1 MKIVNDE
8 VLEGEEMF
16 SATLTS
22 ADNNAIVSQ
31 HSVEITIIDGDGR
44 SCGSSCGRSIAKKSC
59 ILLCPGVII
68 RFRPTDYT
76 VSEGVDGVVTLS
88 VVKLGRSDI
97 PVTATLTT
105 ASGTAEGIDLLRCYY
120 FPLHTIHYFPN
131 RWYRLYKS

>member
-31 HSVEITIIDGDGR
+31 DTVKITIIDQDGR
-44 SCGSSCGRSIAKKSC
+44 FCGSSCTNITESC

-68 RFRPTDYT
+68 RFRPTGYT
-76 VSEGVDGVVTLS
+76 VREGVDSVVTLS
-88 VVKLGRSDI
+88 VVKLGHSDI
-97 PVTATLTT
+97 PVTTTLTT
-105 ASGTAEGIDLLRCYY
+105 VSGTAEGIELLRCYY

-131 RWYRLYKS
+131 RWYRLYIS

>member
-16 SATLTS
+16 SAILTS
-22 ADNNAIVSQ
+22 DAIVSQ
-31 HSVEITIIDGDGR
+31 DTVKITIIDGDGR
-44 SCGSSCGRSIAKKSC
+44 FCGSSCTNIAKSC

-76 VSEGVDGVVTLS
+76 VREGVDGVVTLS
-88 VVKLGRSDI
+88 VVKLGHSDI

-105 ASGTAEGIDLLRCYY
+105 VSGTAEGIELLRCYY
-120 FPLHTIHYFPN
+120 FPLHMIHCLPN
-131 RWYRLYKS
+131 RYYRLYIS

>member
-8 VLEGEEMF
+8 VLEDEEMF

-22 ADNNAIVSQ
+22 ADKNAIVSQ
-31 HSVEITIIDGDGR
+31 DTVKITIIDGDGR
-44 SCGSSCGRSIAKKSC
+44 FCGSCCQISLKSS

-76 VSEGVDGVVTLS
+76 VREGVDSVVTLS

-97 PVTATLTT
+97 PVTANLTT
-105 ASGTAEGIDLLRCYY
+105 ASGTAEGIELLRCYY
-120 FPLHTIHYFPN
+120 FPLHMIHCFPN
-131 RWYRLYKS
+131 RWYRLYIS